1 MHADVYDLYVYHTRF
16 LIIITLKNYRLPT
29 DNLSVLNSGHS
40 SDGSCSAVIFKK
52 WIIILGDHRKDIVRL
67 KHWNFNEFWC
77 FNYNKQ
83 KSSLEEEKDIDS
95 STLILDL
102 I

>member
-40 SDGSCSAVIFKK
+40 SDGSCSAAIFKK
-52 WIIILGDHRKDIVRL
+52 WIIILGDHRKGKTETL
-67 KHWNFNEFWC
+67 EF
-77 FNYNKQ
+77 Q
-83 KSSLEEEKDIDS
+83 
-95 STLILDL
+95 
-102 I
+102 